1 MRLAYN
7 PTQNR
12 RHRHLVLIELFSDNR
27 PLDDWS
33 RAEEGSYS
41 LEKARRHVRQA
52 IRDGGFPEDFP
63 FRVLSHEVSE
73 VDTRR
78 RSVLPVAHRSRCDDC
93 ERHRMCFRLRHDGP
107 RRERWACVEEC
118 AVDAVF
124 KRGWRVVT
132 EKEQP

>member
-1 MRLAYN
+1 MRLAYHF
-7 PTQNR
+7 TQNR
-12 RHRHLVLIELFSDNR
+12 RHRHLILLELFSDNHEV
-27 PLDDWS
+27 DDWS
-33 RAEEGSYS
+33 RAQEGSYS
-41 LEKARRHVRQA
+41 TEQARRHVRRA
-52 IRDGGFPEDFP
+52 IRDGGFPDDFK

-78 RSVLPVAHRSRCDDC
+78 RRVLPVVRRSRCDDC
-93 ERHRMCFRLRHDGP
+93 ERRRTCFRLRHDGP

-124 KRGWRVVT
+124 LRGWRVVT